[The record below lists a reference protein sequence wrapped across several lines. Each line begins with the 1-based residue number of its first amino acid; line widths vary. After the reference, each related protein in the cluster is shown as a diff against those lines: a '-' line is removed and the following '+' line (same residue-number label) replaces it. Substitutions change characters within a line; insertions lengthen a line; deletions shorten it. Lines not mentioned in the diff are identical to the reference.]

1 MLSVLLPQ
9 PNTVPSIDQLR
20 HLSQSATGS
29 EMAMPMCVNECVL
42 FINAPLLADPHLERQ
57 FEHCTYC
64 PVCDEPRLANDRP
77 RHVRQFNLF
86 MHENHLLMLNPI
98 QVHYHLSI
106 TAQLFALLDRPE
118 VQLALQ
124 ARIGILND
132 TVHLGIPES
141 STWSEILQS
150 PRLRAKILELD
161 PSFADSWTSVVLQLC
176 TVPPPPHPPPHT
188 PSHPCVFHLPTPQH
202 THTRTR
208 IHIHTH
214 AHVHRHS
221 LNQQPQTP

>member
-1 MLSVLLPQ
+1 
-9 PNTVPSIDQLR
+9 
-20 HLSQSATGS
+20 
-29 EMAMPMCVNECVL
+29 
-42 FINAPLLADPHLERQ
+42 
-57 FEHCTYC
+57 
-64 PVCDEPRLANDRP
+64 
-77 RHVRQFNLF
+77 
-86 MHENHLLMLNPI
+86 MLNPI

-132 TVHLGIPES
+132 TVHLGIPAS

-176 TVPPPPHPPPHT
+176 TPPPPDCCE
-188 PSHPCVFHLPTPQH
+188 CVCKGGGSGGGVGASVWLCEC
-202 THTRTR
+202 
-208 IHIHTH
+208 
-214 AHVHRHS
+214 VCV
-221 LNQQPQTP
+221 